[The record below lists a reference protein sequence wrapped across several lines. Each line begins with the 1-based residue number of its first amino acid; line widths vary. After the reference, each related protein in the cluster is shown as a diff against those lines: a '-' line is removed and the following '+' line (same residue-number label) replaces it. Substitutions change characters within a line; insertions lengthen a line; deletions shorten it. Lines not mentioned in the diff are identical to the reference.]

1 MYSVGEI
8 LYKQGSA
15 AVTANTSQIMDNIQ
29 PTPKPNLPVS
39 QQSLAVAELNYSEQ
53 YVAAKLK
60 KKSLF

>member
-1 MYSVGEI
+1 
-8 LYKQGSA
+8 
-15 AVTANTSQIMDNIQ
+15 MDNIQ

-60 KKSLF
+60 KNNFIILKLSCPF